1 MNDGMHDNS
10 NRYLLTFL
18 FETFPVP
25 RTFDDRFVLWIFESS
40 VVIKNNF
47 KFNANA

>member
-10 NRYLLTFL
+10 NRYFLTFL

-25 RTFDDRFVLWIFESS
+25 RTFDDRFDFMD
-40 VVIKNNF
+40 F
-47 KFNANA
+47 